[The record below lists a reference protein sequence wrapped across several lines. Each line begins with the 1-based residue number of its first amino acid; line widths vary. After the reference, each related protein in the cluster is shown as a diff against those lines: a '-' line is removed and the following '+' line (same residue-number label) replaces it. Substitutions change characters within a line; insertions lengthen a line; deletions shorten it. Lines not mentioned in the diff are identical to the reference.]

1 VVDEEQVREVLE
13 KVLVPGVTRSL
24 VEMNLVRD
32 VVVSGQAVSITLAS
46 ATLSADAQDW
56 IRTKT
61 KAVVEKLSDVDEVKV
76 EFTAIKPA
84 ELNQIEYSIAIMSGK
99 GGVGK
104 SLVAGLMAVSLN
116 RQGYAVGILDADIT
130 GPSIPKMFGITARPT
145 GSDSGIMPVI
155 SRSGIEIMSMNLLLS
170 KEDEAVIWR
179 GPLMS
184 NAITQF
190 WEDVLWGRLDYLL
203 IDLPP
208 GTADAS
214 LTVMQTIPI
223 SGVVLVST
231 PQDLTTMIVKKAV
244 GMAQRMN
251 KSVIGVVEN
260 MSYLYVP
267 EIDKKIEPFGKS
279 RGEEMAEAAKAP
291 LLGRLPIDPEL
302 ARLCDNGEI
311 ERYNSSDFDSIAQ
324 NLAQALPQV
333 RSANEK

>member
-155 SRSGIEIMSMNLLLS
+155 SR
-170 KEDEAVIWR
+170 
-179 GPLMS
+179 
-184 NAITQF
+184 
-190 WEDVLWGRLDYLL
+190 
-203 IDLPP
+203 
-208 GTADAS
+208 
-214 LTVMQTIPI
+214 
-223 SGVVLVST
+223 
-231 PQDLTTMIVKKAV
+231 
-244 GMAQRMN
+244 
-251 KSVIGVVEN
+251 
-260 MSYLYVP
+260 
-267 EIDKKIEPFGKS
+267 
-279 RGEEMAEAAKAP
+279 
-291 LLGRLPIDPEL
+291 
-302 ARLCDNGEI
+302 
-311 ERYNSSDFDSIAQ
+311 
-324 NLAQALPQV
+324 
-333 RSANEK
+333 